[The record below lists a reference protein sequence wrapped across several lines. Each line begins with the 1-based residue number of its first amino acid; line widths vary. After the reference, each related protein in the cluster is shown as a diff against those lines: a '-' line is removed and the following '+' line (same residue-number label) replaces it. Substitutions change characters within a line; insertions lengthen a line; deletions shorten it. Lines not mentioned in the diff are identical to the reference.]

1 MGVGEDFAAFAS
13 DYENLTFC
21 GADIG
26 NIIGRYIYNWPI
38 SQWATRVKFNLNG
51 LGYFQVGA
59 YDQNQRYLDYPQA
72 LLPVF
77 CPGSTGV
84 LMPAELAWLPTFGN
98 GALPVGTTHVNERVA
113 GVEALQNSLSTTGPV
128 AVQHSE
134 YVYELFY
141 TIVPAPG
148 LYIRP
153 DFQVI
158 QYPGG
163 SSLHKNDVVF
173 GLKALAIL

>member
-1 MGVGEDFAAFAS
+1 IAHTDRQIAAGVMYTGPFSWRPNIAFA
-13 DYENLTFC
+13 
-21 GADIG
+21 
-26 NIIGRYIYNWPI
+26 
-38 SQWATRVKFNLNG
+38 
-51 LGYFQVGA
+51 VGA
-59 YDQNQRYLDYPQA
+59 
-72 LLPVF
+72 
-77 CPGSTGV
+77 
-84 LMPAELAWLPTFGN
+84 
-98 GALPVGTTHVNERVA
+98 THMNDRVA
-113 GVEALQNSLSTTGPV
+113 AVEALQNSLSTTGPV

-163 SSLHKNDVVF
+163 SSIHKNDVVF
-173 GLKALAIL
+173 GLKALANL